1 MCIDFDSKSNRGVTG
16 SAEDK
21 ITVFKLATERNLEV
35 EKTLQIK
42 NCGISDVK
50 IRGDCKIFATGGW
63 DQK

>member
-1 MCIDFDSKSNRGVTG
+1 MCIDFDLNSKRAVTG

-21 ITVFKLATERNLEV
+21 ITEFKLTADRNLEV
-35 EKTLQIK
+35 EKTVQIK

-63 DQK
+63 DHK